1 MSSLRDANLYG
12 FVGIFLRGENLSSF
26 PLLLALLSLFSL
38 DVHTSFCWA
47 SNMSSGA
54 FEGEKLKAV
63 IDMNTTTFQNTERR
77 GSKLLW
83 KITGN
88 TVSNAWERLLGVKQG
103 LALWEARRKQLLTCY
118 FKGLIFS
125 LRRSWIQ
132 SELVFTICTCL
143 LTIVQ
148 FKAFASCIHN
158 FCMHERICIH
168 DCTFVVSVW

>member
-1 MSSLRDANLYG
+1 MTQGTVSFYDRGKISSLYFLKLLVCPVVDANLYG

-77 GSKLLW
+77 GSKLL
-83 KITGN
+83 
-88 TVSNAWERLLGVKQG
+88 
-103 LALWEARRKQLLTCY
+103 
-118 FKGLIFS
+118 
-125 LRRSWIQ
+125 
-132 SELVFTICTCL
+132 
-143 LTIVQ
+143 
-148 FKAFASCIHN
+148 
-158 FCMHERICIH
+158 
-168 DCTFVVSVW
+168 